1 MTLTLL
7 RDDGTVDAAVGFG
20 SFIAVSS
27 RLRGAVVDNHAH
39 EALAG
44 LDAFA

>member
-7 RDDGTVDAAVGFG
+7 RDDGTVEAAVGFG
-20 SFIAVSS
+20 SFIALSS
-27 RLRGAVVDNHAH
+27 MLRGAVVDNHAY

-44 LDAFA
+44 LDTFA